1 MDFVENLKTE
11 KTTQTEENLKTEK
24 TTKTEEKPKVESND
38 GLIIYK
44 YKNTEWDNK

>member
-24 TTKTEEKPKVESND
+24 TTQTEETSKIESND
-38 GLIIYK
+38 G
-44 YKNTEWDNK
+44 